1 MRRAVRAIIIKDDHL
16 LVMHRNKFGQEYD
29 TLPGGNIEV
38 GETEEQA
45 LQREVNEE
53 SQVQFTNP
61 RLVILE
67 HAGDPYGDQ
76 YIYLCDYVSGEP
88 QLHPESMELKLNNMG
103 QNLYE
108 PRWVALKDLPHLPFL
123 SEKLKAT
130 LLEFYPDKWPQNPV
144 EIAQ

>member
-1 MRRAVRAIIIKDDHL
+1 MRRAVRAIIINNDKL

-29 TLPGGNIEV
+29 TLPGGNIEI
-38 GETEEQA
+38 GETTEQA
-45 LQREVNEE
+45 LHREVGEE
-53 SQVQFTNP
+53 TQVQFGNP

-76 YIYLCDYVSGEP
+76 YIYLCDYISGEP
-88 QLHPESMELKLNNMG
+88 VLHPDSMEMQINKMG

-108 PRWVALKDLPHLPFL
+108 PRWVSFAELPQKPFL

-130 LLEFYPDKWPQNPV
+130 LLDLYPDKWPEKV
-144 EIAQ
+144 IEIAP